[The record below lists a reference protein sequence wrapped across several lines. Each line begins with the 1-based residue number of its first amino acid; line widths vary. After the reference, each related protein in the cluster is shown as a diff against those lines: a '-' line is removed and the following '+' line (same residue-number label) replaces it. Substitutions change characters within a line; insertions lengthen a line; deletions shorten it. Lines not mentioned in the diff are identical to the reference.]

1 MSINE
6 ALIQGLQ
13 QKLNTHFALS
23 KTDEIIREGLFEN
36 DSSVY
41 SGVYL
46 FFSFDLVNST
56 AFKSSYTDKWPIVFT
71 SFYELIR
78 TELQTKFEH
87 ISLWKYIGDE
97 ILLYLKVNNLEQ
109 IYDSPL
115 VVLDAIETVTQELYK
130 RVPESRKHIFIKST
144 LWIADIHYPRPHDS
158 DANTSLSSIKNIL
171 YLSERNPHWLSDGQ
185 NIDFLGPD
193 IDLGFRLSKHVE
205 KSKLVLS
212 AELAFILN
220 RKSGDINAF
229 TRNDKKYDVI
239 EYIKI
244 IDFKN
249 LKGIWRNRP
258 YPIIWFSKNF
268 NSDSFEYDEQI
279 ESNLVKRII
288 DNKTKPISEIGKII
302 HDVDK
307 TDELERIIRNIEF
320 SSTSQVVPPPTYNVS
335 RDRLAEIHCAAICF
349 NYEGKMLMA
358 KRRHTKTVL
367 AGKWEFGCGQL
378 EINQTIKSCLR
389 KNYLKDFNAELEFP
403 NGNLVPIT
411 TYNFKIEEEDRIV
424 PGILFL
430 ALVKDTSNLQK
441 NKHDEIRFV
450 SEEELDTILP
460 NQCVDDFH
468 KSAGLAYISFKNNCH
483 PPIEP

>member
-1 MSINE
+1 MSTE
-6 ALIQGLQ
+6 GLIKDLQ
-13 QKLNTHFALS
+13 QKLGTHFALS

-36 DSSVY
+36 NSSVY
-41 SGVYL
+41 SGIYL

-56 AFKSSYTDKWPIVFT
+56 AFKSGYTDKWPIVFT

-78 TELQTKFEH
+78 TELQAKFEH

-97 ILLYLKVNNLEQ
+97 ILLYLKVNDLEQ

-115 VVLDAIETVTQELYK
+115 FVLDAIENVTQELYK

-144 LWIADIHYPRPHDS
+144 LWIADIHYPRPSDS
-158 DANTSLSSIKNIL
+158 NTKVPESSIKNIL

-212 AELAFILN
+212 AELAYILN
-220 RKSGDINAF
+220 RKSGEINAYQ
-229 TRNDKKYDVI
+229 RGHKQYDVNQ
-239 EYIKI
+239 YIKI

-258 YPIIWFSKNF
+258 YPVIWFSKDF
-268 NSDSFEYDEQI
+268 APHSFEYDEQI
-279 ESNLVKRII
+279 NSTLVKRII
-288 DNKTKPISEIGKII
+288 ENKAKPISDIGKII

-307 TDELERIIRNIEF
+307 TDELEKVIKDIELN
-320 SSTSQVVPPPTYNVS
+320 SKDQVVIPPTYNVS
-335 RDRLAEIHCAAICF
+335 RERLAEIHCAAICF

-358 KRRHTKTVL
+358 KRRHDKPVL
-367 AGKWEFGCGQL
+367 GGKWEFGCGQL
-378 EINQTIKSCLR
+378 EINQTIKDCLR
-389 KNYLKDFNAELEFP
+389 KNYMKDFNANLEFP
-403 NGNLVPIT
+403 NDELIPIT
-411 TYNFKIEEEDRIV
+411 TYNFKIEEENRIV

-430 ALVKDTSNLQK
+430 TLIKDTSNLIN
-441 NKHDEIRFV
+441 NKHDEIQFV
-450 SEEELDTILP
+450 SEEELLSIPIND
-460 NQCVDDFH
+460 CVGDFH
-468 KSAGLAYISFKNNCH
+468 KSARLAYRSFSANYN
-483 PPIEP
+483 PPLEP